1 MIILIVDNVSNL
13 CYTKRK
19 GGLIMTVRLN
29 DKQIEKRDWIIEQM
43 GDTFKTIDM
52 PLVEALAFAIDKLEY
67 MDERI
72 NTLPSVLDDRQFM
85 ASRDKFVK
93 QVENGLKMLDIT
105 PQARN
110 KANIE
115 TAKTVDPLTE
125 LLGDM

>member
-1 MIILIVDNVSNL
+1 
-13 CYTKRK
+13 
-19 GGLIMTVRLN
+19 MTVRLN
-29 DKQIEKRDWIIEQM
+29 EKQIEKRDWIIEQM
-43 GDTFKTIDM
+43 GDTFKQIDM
-52 PLVEALAFAIDKLEY
+52 PLVEALAFAIDKLEF

-110 KANIE
+110 KANAEAIA
-115 TAKTVDPLTE
+115 TANNTDPLE
-125 LLGDM
+125 ALLDV

>member
-1 MIILIVDNVSNL
+1 MSDYKEIDN
-13 CYTKRK
+13 
-19 GGLIMTVRLN
+19 
-29 DKQIEKRDWIIEQM
+29 
-43 GDTFKTIDM
+43 

-72 NTLPSVLDDRQFM
+72 NTLPAMLDDRQFM

-110 KANIE
+110 KKEAE
-115 TAKTVDPLTE
+115 TAKAVENKD
-125 LLGDM
+125 LLEALLDV

>member
-1 MIILIVDNVSNL
+1 
-13 CYTKRK
+13 
-19 GGLIMTVRLN
+19 MTVRLN
-29 DKQIEKRDWIIEQM
+29 EKQIEKRDWIIKQM
-43 GDTFKTIDM
+43 GDTFKQIDM

-72 NTLPSVLDDRQFM
+72 NTLPAVLDDRQFM

-110 KANIE
+110 KANAEAIA
-115 TAKTVDPLTE
+115 TANNSDPLE
-125 LLGDM
+125 ALLNV

>member
-1 MIILIVDNVSNL
+1 
-13 CYTKRK
+13 
-19 GGLIMTVRLN
+19 MTVRLN

>member
-1 MIILIVDNVSNL
+1 
-13 CYTKRK
+13 
-19 GGLIMTVRLN
+19 MTVRLN
-29 DKQIEKRDWIIEQM
+29 DKQLEKRDWIIEQM

-52 PLVEALAFAIDKLEY
+52 PLVEALAFAIDKLEF

-72 NTLPSVLDDRQFM
+72 NTLPAVLDDRQFM

-110 KANIE
+110 KANAEAIT
-115 TAKTVDPLTE
+115 TANNTDPLE
-125 LLGDM
+125 ALLDV

>member
-1 MIILIVDNVSNL
+1 MI
-13 CYTKRK
+13 
-19 GGLIMTVRLN
+19 VRLN
-29 DKQIEKRDWIIEQM
+29 EKQIEKRDWLIEQM
-43 GDTFKTIDM
+43 GDTFKQIDL
-52 PLVEALAFAIDKLEY
+52 PLVESLAFAIDKLEY

-110 KANIE
+110 KAKIE

>member
-1 MIILIVDNVSNL
+1 
-13 CYTKRK
+13 
-19 GGLIMTVRLN
+19 MTVRLN

-43 GDTFKTIDM
+43 GDTFKTIDI